1 MAQESRLVIVID
13 SQNAERNARNLGNE
27 LVSIERKGEF
37 ASKSMDSLSVATR
50 ALAGHMAG
58 LVTVGAAISK
68 MDTYTGLQNRLKL
81 VTNNQAEL
89 NKATEDTFQIAQKT
103 YSAWDSVLQ
112 VYQRFSD
119 NAKTLN
125 LTMDDTAR
133 LTETVSKAVA
143 ISGASAEAA
152 DAGLVQFGQALA
164 SGTLRG
170 EELNSVMEQTPALAK
185 AIAKGMGITVGELRS
200 VAAEGKITSQEI
212 VKALKNVQ
220 NDVDALFAKTDIT
233 IGQSL
238 TLLNNEITKFVG
250 EAGKGSGAAQV
261 LAGSVQ
267 TLASNLDLIADGA
280 LVVGIGY
287 ITRAIL
293 MKSAAI
299 KEGMAS
305 TLANRQAS
313 VLNAQAEYAEAT
325 AALNAAKAHLAN
337 VRATN
342 AETQAKFGATAAATR
357 YAQAQAAV
365 TAATN
370 AQTAAQIKL
379 NTATSI
385 AGRLAKGAFGLIGGW
400 TGVATLG
407 VMGLAAAYSYFN
419 NKAEEAKQKLAE
431 QAKVAEKADEEL
443 KKLTGNDKAKA
454 VNDLTIA
461 FNAQNKALEKSSRAV
476 GSALID
482 IENYARGNREVEKI
496 SQEARTGT
504 ISYTEAIERLNKI
517 KLPTDL
523 YENLKK
529 QAAQYDDNASK
540 ASLSAE
546 KLKLLRVEVK
556 LGGNEAQNAAI
567 QHQKQ
572 ADALGN
578 TATEAEKATKAL
590 QDYQAKQKDS
600 VIDSIYKSGW
610 LDKGYTVAQANA
622 ILELQKAKGMSAI
635 LSKDEIDSALR
646 NLKIIEEQQE
656 REDKLTEAKRK
667 QTKEAAKQAVL
678 LAGNNE
684 QARNMLRVYQSF
696 RNAGL
701 GDKQARV
708 MTAQVGRETD
718 FRNEAMFGSH
728 KDANNGYNNTGFLS
742 WQKSRSTKLMQS
754 LQGQGVLDKNGKI
767 QQTQDALDA
776 MAKHAVQE
784 AMTDKSYSKSKAA
797 LLNEDLD
804 YRSLERIVAKNFV
817 GWDYDGKKLGK
828 AKASQH
834 LAKQDSYYNQL
845 SKILGDNPEAA
856 SKAIGDLSKFE
867 DEAYKARAK
876 TLEEVKQLQATYDS
890 ETVARSKKREEEINK
905 ATILGQSNLIP
916 KINERYD
923 AEDKLSQKQFD
934 FEVNGYKW
942 TEEQK
947 LDYTYETNSL
957 RLVAEG
963 KLSEDQRK
971 VALDGLKLQKQ
982 QELGL
987 LKLAQEQRLFQA
999 RLSLLSETQAMQERY
1014 RLEREEILK
1023 NTKLS
1028 IAERQKLI
1036 ALSKATQEK
1045 ETRDKVNNAVQNWGG
1060 IQADM
1065 NGTSEFFR
1073 QDQERFNRLNAAN
1086 DLADS
1091 QFAATDLNEQN
1102 SLDGLDAQLEAGLI
1116 KQQDYENQKTA
1127 IIQTAQDQ
1135 RNQIAAEYAKNAQ
1148 DIEDKYQQDRLN
1160 TQIAFGGQMMGSLT
1174 SMFGS
1179 MFGEQSKAYKIMF
1192 AADKAYAIAAA
1203 GIAIQ
1208 QNIAAASKAG
1218 FPLNIPLIAGAVAQG
1233 ASIIANIRAIKDQG
1247 FADGGYTGSGGKY
1260 EPAGIVHKG
1269 EVVWSQ
1275 DDIRRWGGVG
1285 LVENMRKSANPEAF
1299 INNHAINN
1307 TSAEN
1312 VFNRSFLSSKAFNDN
1327 QNISNIFNQPTREN
1341 QIIVNAF
1348 KSSKDAASRSG
1359 DVQSITNQYAGNNTS
1374 IENVFNRSFLSSKAF
1389 NDNKSISN
1397 ISNLSNSKVLN
1408 SNVSNSTVQNAE
1420 KELLKEVSIFKDNG
1434 FADGGYTGK
1443 GKKYEIAGAVH
1454 KGEIVWSQDDIKKW
1468 GGVDKVEKM
1477 RRATSPESFVSN
1489 YAQNHT
1495 TFESILNRAHQSSRI
1510 FNQSK
1515 EISNI
1520 FNQSVQDDQ
1529 IIYKGNGN
1537 VPTSA
1542 TSDLYHDGKVY
1553 FSSNGLVQDRSNLDD
1568 VQDFTLGR
1576 TSRPQAEIMPSIE
1589 PSTPT
1594 INFKIEV
1601 INQVSG
1607 ATVEAEQLDEQTV
1620 RIIVTDELDKQLP
1633 RKVPKLVSDQI
1644 ANPNSTISRSLT
1656 ENTTARRN
1664 RT

>member
-27 LVSIERKGEF
+27 LNSIERKGEF

-81 VTNNQAEL
+81 VTNNQSEL
-89 NKATEDTFQIAQKT
+89 NKATEDTFRIAQKT

-143 ISGASAEAA
+143 ISGASAQAA
-152 DAGLVQFGQALA
+152 DAALVQFGQALA

-185 AIAKGMGITVGELRS
+185 AIAQGMGITVGELRS
-200 VAAEGKITSQEI
+200 IAAEGKITSQEI
-212 VKALKNVQ
+212 VKALRNVES
-220 NDVDALFAKTDIT
+220 DVDALFAKTDIT

-305 TLANRQAS
+305 TLASRQAS

-400 TGVATLG
+400 AGVATLG

-454 VNDLTIA
+454 VNDLTTA

-728 KDANNGYNNTGFLS
+728 KDANNGYTNTGFLS

-797 LLNEDLD
+797 LLNDDLD

-876 TLEEVKQLQATYDS
+876 TLEEVKQLQATYES

-999 RLSLLSETQAMQERY
+999 KLFLLSETEAMQERY
-1014 RLEREEILK
+1014 RLEREEIAKTVKDEGEKRKRL
-1023 NTKLS
+1023 
-1028 IAERQKLI
+1028 
-1036 ALSKATQEK
+1036 ALSRDQERLEALDRAAKAGQ
-1045 ETRDKVNNAVQNWGG
+1045 AWGG

-1065 NGTSEFFR
+1065 NGRGEFYR
-1073 QDQERFNRLNAAN
+1073 LDQERSSRLSAATN
-1086 DLADS
+1086 LLDS
-1091 QFAATDLNEQN
+1091 QQGVVNLNEQN
-1102 SLDGLDAQLEAGLI
+1102 SIEALNAQFEQQLI
-1116 KQQDYENQKTA
+1116 SQQDYENQKTA
-1127 IIQTAQDQ
+1127 IIQAAQDQ
-1135 RNQIAAEYAKNAQ
+1135 RNQIAAEHAKNVQ

-1275 DDIRRWGGVG
+1275 EDIRRWGGVG

-1299 INNHAINN
+1299 INNHA
-1307 TSAEN
+1307 
-1312 VFNRSFLSSKAFNDN
+1312 
-1327 QNISNIFNQPTREN
+1327 Q
-1341 QIIVNAF
+1341 
-1348 KSSKDAASRSG
+1348 
-1359 DVQSITNQYAGNNTS
+1359 NNTS

-1468 GGVDKVEKM
+1468 GGVDKVEQM

-1495 TFESILNRAHQSSRI
+1495 TFESILNRANQSSRI

-1520 FNQSVQDDQ
+1520 FNKSVQDDQ

>member
-13 SQNAERNARNLGNE
+13 AKNAERNARNLGNE
-27 LVSIERKGEF
+27 LDSIERKGEF
-37 ASKSMDSLSVATR
+37 ASKSMDNLSVATR
-50 ALAGHMAG
+50 ALAGYMAG
-58 LVTVGAAISK
+58 LVTVSSAISK

-81 VTNNQAEL
+81 VTNNQVEL
-89 NKATEDTFQIAQKT
+89 NKATEDTFRIAQKT

-152 DAGLVQFGQALA
+152 DAALVQFGQALA

-185 AIAKGMGITVGELRS
+185 AIAQGMGITVGELRS

-220 NDVDALFAKTDIT
+220 DEVDALFAKTDIT

-250 EAGKGSGAAQV
+250 EAGKGSGAAQALSGSIQL
-261 LAGSVQ
+261 LAN
-267 TLASNLDLIADGA
+267 NLNLIADSA
-280 LVVGIGY
+280 FAIGIGLMTKAVLTKTVAVQASIAASTKQVFATIAERNANIAAAKAEVESALAEAQSTQVTLTNIKATHAQIMAEIELEKVRLKAQITEQGRTAT
-287 ITRAIL
+287 ITRMAQL
-293 MKSAAI
+293 GRLQAQVALEVAAAETAQSAASSRLSAALTAQSVATSRLALAKSALMAI
-299 KEGMAS
+299 FSPMG
-305 TLANRQAS
+305 LAIA
-313 VLNAQAEYAEAT
+313 AT
-325 AALNAAKAHLAN
+325 AASFYLLSSSSDEVKESLA
-337 VRATN
+337 
-342 AETQAKFGATAAATR
+342 TQSDSVSDLTDK
-357 YAQAQAAV
+357 Y
-365 TAATN
+365 
-370 AQTAAQIKL
+370 IKL
-379 NTATSI
+379 NTVQALTEGVRLRKEIEQQNDAIDDASGAIKRFAYIQKELFKLSGSDYEDYQNAIKSIATGASDAGDLLKKMISSGRFSQNQIDKLIEFSSAVAESKNKIEQGNTALKLLNATSRQHVEVTAESI
-385 AGRLAKGAFGLIGGW
+385 KQLTIQTNLTK
-400 TGVATLG
+400 VATQNFTDMKTQMLDSLRAQVEFIRLNG
-407 VMGLAAAYSYFN
+407 GSEEQVKSLNKVIQAYSLNQISATDAVSKFN
-419 NKAEEAKQKLAE
+419 STAKIPAKNIKGLQDHATKTDQSKIALN
-431 QAKVAEKADEEL
+431 QANAEL
-443 KKLTGNDKAKA
+443 KKQNDLRNEYLKQHQTVLAAQQGETNELNNQVAAQEKLNKLRDNANKDNLKNDFLIKNTAVFGGGEKGLDKARAASEFYTTNKIPMTRSLTG
-454 VNDLTIA
+454 
-461 FNAQNKALEKSSRAV
+461 QE
-476 GSALID
+476 
-482 IENYARGNREVEKI
+482 YAI
-496 SQEARTGT
+496 FEAW
-504 ISYTEAIERLNKI
+504 Y
-517 KLPTDL
+517 
-523 YENLKK
+523 KK
-529 QAAQYDDNASK
+529 QK
-540 ASLSAE
+540 
-546 KLKLLRVEVK
+546 EVK
-556 LGGNEAQNAAI
+556 
-567 QHQKQ
+567 
-572 ADALGN
+572 D
-578 TATEAEKATKAL
+578 L
-590 QDYQAKQKDS
+590 QE
-600 VIDSIYKSGW
+600 SISES
-610 LDKGYTVAQANA
+610 T
-622 ILELQKAKGMSAI
+622 
-635 LSKDEIDSALR
+635 
-646 NLKIIEEQQE
+646 
-656 REDKLTEAKRK
+656 RK
-667 QTKEAAKQAVL
+667 QTKEVEKQTKESAKQAVL

-684 QARNMLRVYQSF
+684 RVRNMLRVYQSF

-728 KDANNGYNNTGFLS
+728 KDANNGYTNTGFLS

-797 LLNEDLD
+797 LLNDDLD
-804 YRSLERIVAKNFV
+804 YRSLERVVAKNFV

-845 SKILGDNPEAA
+845 NKILGDNPEVA
-856 SKAIGDLSKFE
+856 SKAISDLSKFE

-876 TLEEVKQLQATYDS
+876 TLEEIKQLQATYDS

-923 AEDKLSQKQFD
+923 AEDKLAQKQFD

-942 TEEQK
+942 TEKQK
-947 LDYTYETNSL
+947 LEYTYETNSL

-963 KLSEDQRK
+963 KRSEDQRK
-971 VALDGLKLQKQ
+971 VALGGLELQKQ

-1028 IAERQKLI
+1028 IEERQKLI
-1036 ALSKATQEK
+1036 ALSKANQDK

-1065 NGTSEFFR
+1065 NGTGEFFR
-1073 QDQERFNRLNAAN
+1073 QDQERFSRLNAAN

-1091 QFAATDLNEQN
+1091 QFAATDLDEKN
-1102 SLDGLDAQLEAGLI
+1102 GLDVLNAHMEAGLI
-1116 KQQDYENQKTA
+1116 KQQDFENRKTA
-1127 IIQTAQDQ
+1127 IIQAAQDQ
-1135 RNQIAAEYAKNAQ
+1135 RNQIAAEYAQNAQ
-1148 DIEDKYQQDRLN
+1148 DIEDKYHQDRLN
-1160 TQIAFGGQMMGSLT
+1160 AQIALGGQMMGSLT

-1203 GIAIQ
+1203 GISIQ
-1208 QNIAAASKAG
+1208 QSIAKAASVG
-1218 FPLNIPLIAGAVAQG
+1218 FPANIPLIASAIAQG

-1260 EPAGIVHKG
+1260 QPAGIVHKG

-1275 DDIRRWGGVG
+1275 EDIKRWGGVG
-1285 LVENMRKSANPEAF
+1285 LVEKMRKSANPEAF
-1299 INNHAINN
+1299 LNNNALADSVMRRAMMSS
-1307 TSAEN
+1307 SAFIE
-1312 VFNRSFLSSKAFNDN
+1312 SQKQAD
-1327 QNISNIFNQPTREN
+1327 IFNQP
-1341 QIIVNAF
+1341 
-1348 KSSKDAASRSG
+1348 
-1359 DVQSITNQYAGNNTS
+1359 
-1374 IENVFNRSFLSSKAF
+1374 
-1389 NDNKSISN
+1389 
-1397 ISNLSNSKVLN
+1397 
-1408 SNVSNSTVQNAE
+1408 
-1420 KELLKEVSIFKDNG
+1420 
-1434 FADGGYTGK
+1434 
-1443 GKKYEIAGAVH
+1443 
-1454 KGEIVWSQDDIKKW
+1454 
-1468 GGVDKVEKM
+1468 
-1477 RRATSPESFVSN
+1477 
-1489 YAQNHT
+1489 
-1495 TFESILNRAHQSSRI
+1495 
-1510 FNQSK
+1510 
-1515 EISNI
+1515 
-1520 FNQSVQDDQ
+1520 VQDTQ
-1529 IIYKGNGN
+1529 IIYKGNRDTPKLASSGN
-1537 VPTSA
+1537 L
-1542 TSDLYHDGKVY
+1542 DLFHDGKVY

-1568 VQDFTLGR
+1568 VQDFTLGS
-1576 TSRPQAEIMPSIE
+1576 TSRPQAEMMPSIE
-1589 PSTPT
+1589 PASPT

-1620 RIIVTDELDKQLP
+1620 RIIVKDELDKQLP
-1633 RKVPKLVSDQI
+1633 RTVPKLVSDQI

>member
-13 SQNAERNARNLGNE
+13 SQNAERNARNLGNK
-27 LVSIERKGEF
+27 LDSIERKGDF
-37 ASKSMDSLSVATR
+37 ATKSMDALSVATR
-50 ALAGHMAG
+50 QLAGYMAG
-58 LVTVGAAISK
+58 LVTVSAAISK

-81 VTNNQAEL
+81 VTSSQVEL
-89 NKATEDTFQIAQKT
+89 NKATEDTFRIAQKT

-125 LTMDDTAR
+125 LTMDDTAQ

-152 DAGLVQFGQALA
+152 DAALVQFGQALA

-212 VKALKNVQ
+212 VKALRNVES
-220 NDVDALFAKTDIT
+220 DVDALFAKTDIT

-305 TLANRQAS
+305 TLASRQAS

-400 TGVATLG
+400 AGVATLG

-454 VNDLTIA
+454 VNDLTTA

-567 QHQKQ
+567 KQQKH

-667 QTKEAAKQAVL
+667 QTKESEKKLKITQAELEVAKRSAALIESSGLGKYAESKGIPSSVIAGL
-678 LAGNNE
+678 LAQESKGIREAKSHTGAIGYFQTTSGYRKQNNMSVADSYDLEKSGKIVIDNIAKVYEKTGDLAQAILSHNAGEGGARQFTKTGKVKGSAERNKEVSQYVAKVSRYSDIIAGGVGKGGLSDGDSDRAYGEQIKARLELVKQGLNLQEQYEEE
-684 QARNMLRVYQSF
+684 QAKR
-696 RNAGL
+696 
-701 GDKQARV
+701 
-708 MTAQVGRETD
+708 T
-718 FRNEAMFGSH
+718 
-728 KDANNGYNNTGFLS
+728 
-742 WQKSRSTKLMQS
+742 
-754 LQGQGVLDKNGKI
+754 
-767 QQTQDALDA
+767 
-776 MAKHAVQE
+776 
-784 AMTDKSYSKSKAA
+784 
-797 LLNEDLD
+797 
-804 YRSLERIVAKNFV
+804 
-817 GWDYDGKKLGK
+817 
-828 AKASQH
+828 
-834 LAKQDSYYNQL
+834 
-845 SKILGDNPEAA
+845 
-856 SKAIGDLSKFE
+856 
-867 DEAYKARAK
+867 KARN
-876 TLEEVKQLQATYDS
+876 
-890 ETVARSKKREEEINK
+890 EEINL
-905 ATILGQSNLIP
+905 AQQTGQTALIP
-916 KINERYD
+916 KIKERYKAQD
-923 AEDKLSQKQFD
+923 ELAKLQQD

-947 LDYTYETNSL
+947 LDYTYKTNSL

-971 VALDGLKLQKQ
+971 VALDGLEQQKQ
-982 QELGL
+982 QELELIQSTREKQLLEAKSSYMGETELAIRRYQIELDEIKKVADEKRKAGL
-987 LKLAQEQRLFQA
+987 LSANNMGQFQTLDSASDKVFQSGFNASQQVFQQNDPRGYAQWDLQNRYSTDAGGLLNTYIDQTNGINLIADEEQRSSQLLAAREQYLQSRKALDEKYAQDERDLNSSLF
-999 RLSLLSETQAMQERY
+999 ETQLGQ
-1014 RLEREEILK
+1014 
-1023 NTKLS
+1023 
-1028 IAERQKLI
+1028 
-1036 ALSKATQEK
+1036 
-1045 ETRDKVNNAVQNWGG
+1045 
-1060 IQADM
+1060 
-1065 NGTSEFFR
+1065 
-1073 QDQERFNRLNAAN
+1073 
-1086 DLADS
+1086 
-1091 QFAATDLNEQN
+1091 
-1102 SLDGLDAQLEAGLI
+1102 LD
-1116 KQQDYENQKTA
+1116 
-1127 IIQTAQDQ
+1127 
-1135 RNQIAAEYAKNAQ
+1135 
-1148 DIEDKYQQDRLN
+1148 
-1160 TQIAFGGQMMGSLT
+1160 SLT
-1174 SMFGS
+1174 SQLSGYWSNMTGIVKNAA
-1179 MFGEQSKAYKIMF
+1179 GEQSGIYKGMYIAQQAFAIGSATISALQAYNQILASPWYLDVISKST
-1192 AADKAYAIAAA
+1192 AANLVLGMGMANV
-1203 GIAIQ
+1203 G
-1208 QNIAAASKAG
+1208 
-1218 FPLNIPLIAGAVAQG
+1218 LIAGQT
-1233 ASIIANIRAIKDQG
+1233 IAG
-1247 FADGGYTGSGGKY
+1247 FSDGGYTGSGGKY
-1260 EPAGIVHKG
+1260 QPAGIVHKG

-1275 DDIRRWGGVG
+1275 EDIKRWGGVG
-1285 LVENMRKSANPEAF
+1285 LVEKMRKSANPEAF
-1299 INNHAINN
+1299 INNHA
-1307 TSAEN
+1307 
-1312 VFNRSFLSSKAFNDN
+1312 
-1327 QNISNIFNQPTREN
+1327 Q
-1341 QIIVNAF
+1341 
-1348 KSSKDAASRSG
+1348 
-1359 DVQSITNQYAGNNTS
+1359 NNTS

-1468 GGVDKVEKM
+1468 GGVDKVEQM

-1495 TFESILNRAHQSSRI
+1495 TFESILNRANQSSRI

-1520 FNQSVQDDQ
+1520 FNQPVHDGQ
-1529 IIYKGNGN
+1529 IIYKGNSN

-1553 FSSNGLVQDRSNLDD
+1553 FSSNGLVQDRSNLED
-1568 VQDFTLGR
+1568 VQDFTI
-1576 TSRPQAEIMPSIE
+1576 SQAARPQAEIMPSIE

-1644 ANPNSTISRSLT
+1644 GNPNSTISRSLT

-1664 RT
+1664 R

>member
-13 SQNAERNARNLGNE
+13 AKNAERNARNLGNE
-27 LVSIERKGEF
+27 LDSIERKGEF
-37 ASKSMDSLSVATR
+37 ASKSMDNLSVATR
-50 ALAGHMAG
+50 ALAGYMAG
-58 LVTVGAAISK
+58 LVTVSSAISK

-81 VTNNQAEL
+81 VTNNQVEL
-89 NKATEDTFQIAQKT
+89 NKATEDTFRIAQKT

-152 DAGLVQFGQALA
+152 DAALVQFGQALA

-185 AIAKGMGITVGELRS
+185 AIAQGMGITVGELRS

-220 NDVDALFAKTDIT
+220 DEVDALFAKTDIT

-250 EAGKGSGAAQV
+250 EAGKGSGAAQALSGSIQL
-261 LAGSVQ
+261 LAN
-267 TLASNLDLIADGA
+267 NLNLIADSA
-280 LVVGIGY
+280 FAIGIGLMTKAVLTKTVAVQASIAASTKQVFATIAERNANIAAAKAEVESALAEAQSTQVTLTNIKATHAQIMAEIELEKVRLKAQITEQGRTAT
-287 ITRAIL
+287 ITRMAQL
-293 MKSAAI
+293 GRLQAQVALEVAAAETAQSAASSRLSAALTAQSVATSRLALAKSALMAI
-299 KEGMAS
+299 FSPMG
-305 TLANRQAS
+305 LAIA
-313 VLNAQAEYAEAT
+313 AT
-325 AALNAAKAHLAN
+325 AASFYLLSSSSDEVKESLA
-337 VRATN
+337 
-342 AETQAKFGATAAATR
+342 TQSDSVSDLTDK
-357 YAQAQAAV
+357 Y
-365 TAATN
+365 
-370 AQTAAQIKL
+370 IKL
-379 NTATSI
+379 NTVQALTEGVRLRKEIEQQNDAIDDASGAIKRFAYIQKELFKLSGSDYEDYQNAIKSIATGASDAGDLLKKMISSGRFSQNQIDKLIEFSSAVAESKNKIEQGNTALKLLNATSRQHVEVTAESI
-385 AGRLAKGAFGLIGGW
+385 KQLTIQTNLTK
-400 TGVATLG
+400 VATQNFTDMKTQMLDSLRAQVEFIRLNG
-407 VMGLAAAYSYFN
+407 GSEEQVKSLNKVIQAYSLNQISATDAVSKFN
-419 NKAEEAKQKLAE
+419 STAKIPAKNIKGLQDHATKTDQSKIALN
-431 QAKVAEKADEEL
+431 QANAEL
-443 KKLTGNDKAKA
+443 KKQNDLRNEYLKQHQTVLAAQQGETNELNNQVAAQEKLNKLRDNANKDNLKNDFLIKNTAVFGGGEKGLDKARAASEFYTTNKIPMTRSLTG
-454 VNDLTIA
+454 
-461 FNAQNKALEKSSRAV
+461 QE
-476 GSALID
+476 
-482 IENYARGNREVEKI
+482 YAI
-496 SQEARTGT
+496 FEAW
-504 ISYTEAIERLNKI
+504 Y
-517 KLPTDL
+517 
-523 YENLKK
+523 KK
-529 QAAQYDDNASK
+529 QK
-540 ASLSAE
+540 
-546 KLKLLRVEVK
+546 EVK
-556 LGGNEAQNAAI
+556 
-567 QHQKQ
+567 
-572 ADALGN
+572 D
-578 TATEAEKATKAL
+578 L
-590 QDYQAKQKDS
+590 QE
-600 VIDSIYKSGW
+600 SISES
-610 LDKGYTVAQANA
+610 T
-622 ILELQKAKGMSAI
+622 
-635 LSKDEIDSALR
+635 
-646 NLKIIEEQQE
+646 
-656 REDKLTEAKRK
+656 RK
-667 QTKEAAKQAVL
+667 QTKEVEKQTKESAKQAVL

-684 QARNMLRVYQSF
+684 RVRNMLRVYQSF

-728 KDANNGYNNTGFLS
+728 KDANNGYTNTGFLS

-797 LLNEDLD
+797 LLNDDLD
-804 YRSLERIVAKNFV
+804 YRSLERVVAKNFV

-845 SKILGDNPEAA
+845 NKILGDNPEVA
-856 SKAIGDLSKFE
+856 SKAISDLSKFE

-876 TLEEVKQLQATYDS
+876 TLEEIKQLQATYDS

-923 AEDKLSQKQFD
+923 AEDKLAQKQFD

-942 TEEQK
+942 TEKQK
-947 LDYTYETNSL
+947 LEYTYETNSL

-971 VALDGLKLQKQ
+971 VALGGLELQKQ

-1028 IAERQKLI
+1028 IEERQKLI
-1036 ALSKATQEK
+1036 ALSKANQDK

-1065 NGTSEFFR
+1065 NGTGEFFR
-1073 QDQERFNRLNAAN
+1073 QDQERFSRLNAAN

-1091 QFAATDLNEQN
+1091 QFAATDLDEKN
-1102 SLDGLDAQLEAGLI
+1102 GLDVLNAHMEAGLI
-1116 KQQDYENQKTA
+1116 KQQDFENRKTA
-1127 IIQTAQDQ
+1127 IIQAAQDQ
-1135 RNQIAAEYAKNAQ
+1135 RNQIAAEYAQNAQ
-1148 DIEDKYQQDRLN
+1148 DIEDKYHQDRLN
-1160 TQIAFGGQMMGSLT
+1160 AQIALGGQMMGSLT

-1203 GIAIQ
+1203 GISIQ
-1208 QNIAAASKAG
+1208 QSIAKAASVG
-1218 FPLNIPLIAGAVAQG
+1218 FPANIPLIASAIAQG

-1260 EPAGIVHKG
+1260 QPAGIVHKG

-1275 DDIRRWGGVG
+1275 EDIKRWGGVG
-1285 LVENMRKSANPEAF
+1285 LVEKMRKSANPEAF
-1299 INNHAINN
+1299 LNNNALADSVMRRAMMSS
-1307 TSAEN
+1307 SAFIE
-1312 VFNRSFLSSKAFNDN
+1312 SQKQAD
-1327 QNISNIFNQPTREN
+1327 IFNQP
-1341 QIIVNAF
+1341 
-1348 KSSKDAASRSG
+1348 
-1359 DVQSITNQYAGNNTS
+1359 
-1374 IENVFNRSFLSSKAF
+1374 
-1389 NDNKSISN
+1389 
-1397 ISNLSNSKVLN
+1397 
-1408 SNVSNSTVQNAE
+1408 
-1420 KELLKEVSIFKDNG
+1420 
-1434 FADGGYTGK
+1434 
-1443 GKKYEIAGAVH
+1443 
-1454 KGEIVWSQDDIKKW
+1454 
-1468 GGVDKVEKM
+1468 
-1477 RRATSPESFVSN
+1477 
-1489 YAQNHT
+1489 
-1495 TFESILNRAHQSSRI
+1495 
-1510 FNQSK
+1510 
-1515 EISNI
+1515 
-1520 FNQSVQDDQ
+1520 VQDTQ
-1529 IIYKGNGN
+1529 IIYKGNRDTPKLASSGN
-1537 VPTSA
+1537 L
-1542 TSDLYHDGKVY
+1542 DLFHDGKVY

-1568 VQDFTLGR
+1568 VQDFTLGS
-1576 TSRPQAEIMPSIE
+1576 TSRPQAEMMPSIE
-1589 PSTPT
+1589 PASPT

-1607 ATVEAEQLDEQTV
+1607 ATVEA
-1620 RIIVTDELDKQLP
+1620 
-1633 RKVPKLVSDQI
+1633 
-1644 ANPNSTISRSLT
+1644 
-1656 ENTTARRN
+1656 
-1664 RT
+1664 

>member
-1 MAQESRLVIVID
+1 
-13 SQNAERNARNLGNE
+13 
-27 LVSIERKGEF
+27 IERKGEF

-58 LVTVGAAISK
+58 LLTVGSAISK

-81 VTNNQAEL
+81 VTNNQVEL
-89 NKATEDTFQIAQKT
+89 NKATEDTFRIAQKT

-152 DAGLVQFGQALA
+152 DAALVQFGQALA

-212 VKALKNVQ
+212 VKALRNVES
-220 NDVDALFAKTDIT
+220 DVDALFAKTDIT

-305 TLANRQAS
+305 TLASRQAS

-400 TGVATLG
+400 AGVATLG

-454 VNDLTIA
+454 VNDLTTA

-728 KDANNGYNNTGFLS
+728 KDANNGYTNTGFLS

-797 LLNEDLD
+797 LLNDDLD

-876 TLEEVKQLQATYDS
+876 TLEEVKQLQATYES

-999 RLSLLSETQAMQERY
+999 KLFLLSETEAMQERY
-1014 RLEREEILK
+1014 RLEREEIAKTVKDEGEKRKRL
-1023 NTKLS
+1023 
-1028 IAERQKLI
+1028 
-1036 ALSKATQEK
+1036 ALSRDQERLEALDRAAKAGQ
-1045 ETRDKVNNAVQNWGG
+1045 AWGG

-1065 NGTSEFFR
+1065 NGRGEFYR
-1073 QDQERFNRLNAAN
+1073 LDQERSSRLSAATN
-1086 DLADS
+1086 LLDS
-1091 QFAATDLNEQN
+1091 QQGVVNLNEQN
-1102 SLDGLDAQLEAGLI
+1102 SIEALNAQFEQQLI
-1116 KQQDYENQKTA
+1116 SQQDYENQKTA
-1127 IIQTAQDQ
+1127 IIQAAQDQ
-1135 RNQIAAEYAKNAQ
+1135 RNQIAAEHAKNVQ

-1275 DDIRRWGGVG
+1275 EDIRRWGGVG

-1299 INNHAINN
+1299 INNHA
-1307 TSAEN
+1307 
-1312 VFNRSFLSSKAFNDN
+1312 
-1327 QNISNIFNQPTREN
+1327 Q
-1341 QIIVNAF
+1341 
-1348 KSSKDAASRSG
+1348 
-1359 DVQSITNQYAGNNTS
+1359 NNTS

-1468 GGVDKVEKM
+1468 GGVDKVEQM

-1495 TFESILNRAHQSSRI
+1495 TFESILNRANQSSRI

-1520 FNQSVQDDQ
+1520 FNKSVQDDQ

>member
-27 LVSIERKGEF
+27 LDSIERKGDY
-37 ASKSMDSLSVATR
+37 ASKSMDGLSVATR
-50 ALAGHMAG
+50 ALAGYMAG
-58 LVTVGAAISK
+58 LVTVSSAISK

-81 VTNNQAEL
+81 VTKNQVEL

-152 DAGLVQFGQALA
+152 DAALVQFGQALA

-185 AIAKGMGITVGELRS
+185 AIAQGMGITVGELRS

-250 EAGKGSGAAQV
+250 EASKGSGAAQV

-305 TLANRQAS
+305 TLASRQAS

-400 TGVATLG
+400 AGVATLG

-454 VNDLTIA
+454 VNDLTTA

-684 QARNMLRVYQSF
+684 QVRNMLRVYQSF

-728 KDANNGYNNTGFLS
+728 KDANNGYTNTGFLS

-797 LLNEDLD
+797 LLNDDLD

-999 RLSLLSETQAMQERY
+999 KLFLLSETEAMQERY
-1014 RLEREEILK
+1014 RLEREEIAKTVKDEGEKRKRL
-1023 NTKLS
+1023 
-1028 IAERQKLI
+1028 
-1036 ALSKATQEK
+1036 ALSRDQERLEALDRAAKAGQ
-1045 ETRDKVNNAVQNWGG
+1045 AWGG

-1065 NGTSEFFR
+1065 NGRGEFYR
-1073 QDQERFNRLNAAN
+1073 LDQERSSRLSAATN
-1086 DLADS
+1086 LLDS
-1091 QFAATDLNEQN
+1091 QQGVVNLNEQN
-1102 SLDGLDAQLEAGLI
+1102 SIEALNAQFEQQLI
-1116 KQQDYENQKTA
+1116 SQQDYENQKTA
-1127 IIQTAQDQ
+1127 IIQAAQDQ
-1135 RNQIAAEYAKNAQ
+1135 RNQIAAEHAKNVQ

-1275 DDIRRWGGVG
+1275 EDIRRWGGVG

-1299 INNHAINN
+1299 INNHA
-1307 TSAEN
+1307 
-1312 VFNRSFLSSKAFNDN
+1312 
-1327 QNISNIFNQPTREN
+1327 Q
-1341 QIIVNAF
+1341 
-1348 KSSKDAASRSG
+1348 
-1359 DVQSITNQYAGNNTS
+1359 NNTS

-1468 GGVDKVEKM
+1468 GGVDKVEQM

-1520 FNQSVQDDQ
+1520 FNKSVQDDQ
-1529 IIYKGNGN
+1529 IIYKGNSRA
-1537 VPTSA
+1537 PTASSSVG
-1542 TSDLYHDGKVY
+1542 SDLFHDGKVY
-1553 FSSNGLVQDRSNLDD
+1553 FSSIGLVQNRSNLED
-1568 VQDFTLGR
+1568 VQDFTMGQAA
-1576 TSRPQAEIMPSIE
+1576 RPQAEIMPSIE

-1601 INQVSG
+1601 INQVNG

-1620 RIIVTDELDKQLP
+1620 RIIVKDELDKQLP
-1633 RKVPKLVSDQI
+1633 RTVPKLVSDQI
-1644 ANPNSTISRSLT
+1644 GNPNSTISRSLT

>member
-152 DAGLVQFGQALA
+152 DAALVQFGQALA

-185 AIAKGMGITVGELRS
+185 AIAQGMGITVGELRS

-1553 FSSNGLVQDRSNLDD
+1553 FSSNGLVQDRSNLED
-1568 VQDFTLGR
+1568 VQDFTISQA
-1576 TSRPQAEIMPSIE
+1576 SRPQAEIMPSIE

-1644 ANPNSTISRSLT
+1644 GNPNSTISRSLT

>member
-152 DAGLVQFGQALA
+152 DAALVQFGQALA

-212 VKALKNVQ
+212 VKALRNVES
-220 NDVDALFAKTDIT
+220 DVDALFAKTDIT

-305 TLANRQAS
+305 TLASRQAS

-667 QTKEAAKQAVL
+667 QTKESAKQAVL

-684 QARNMLRVYQSF
+684 RVRNMLRVYQSF

-728 KDANNGYNNTGFLS
+728 KDANNGYTNTGFLS

-797 LLNEDLD
+797 LLNDDLD

-856 SKAIGDLSKFE
+856 SKAISDLSKFE

-876 TLEEVKQLQATYDS
+876 TLEEIKQLQATYDS

-923 AEDKLSQKQFD
+923 AEDKLAQKQFD

-942 TEEQK
+942 TEKQK
-947 LDYTYETNSL
+947 LEYTYEINSL

-971 VALDGLKLQKQ
+971 VALDGLELQKQ

-999 RLSLLSETQAMQERY
+999 EQFMLGEMERIKKRYALEYDEISKITDLEERRRKMSAFQADFIRNGVGNPTIDQYDTSSQFLKSTNYTKPKQTNMQVLDEDYAQTYQKLKDNLAAVLESEKASYQER
-1014 RLEREEILK
+1014 LE
-1023 NTKLS
+1023 
-1028 IAERQKLI
+1028 AERVFKEARQQMDNEYHLKAIDARKADHDSQLQLYSQMISSASSTWGGLTQIVKDARGENSRSFKAMFI
-1036 ALSKATQEK
+1036 AQQSFAIASAIISAHLAATQ
-1045 ETRDKVNNAVQNWGG
+1045 VA
-1060 IQADM
+1060 ADA
-1065 NGTSEFFR
+1065 TIPFFGAKI
-1073 QDQERFNRLNAAN
+1073 AASTAM
-1086 DLADS
+1086 LAMGY
-1091 QFAATDLNEQN
+1091 AN
-1102 SLDGLDAQLEAGLI
+1102 AGLI
-1116 KQQDYENQKTA
+1116 A
-1127 IIQTAQDQ
+1127 GQT
-1135 RNQIAAEYAKNAQ
+1135 I
-1148 DIEDKYQQDRLN
+1148 
-1160 TQIAFGGQMMGSLT
+1160 
-1174 SMFGS
+1174 
-1179 MFGEQSKAYKIMF
+1179 
-1192 AADKAYAIAAA
+1192 
-1203 GIAIQ
+1203 
-1208 QNIAAASKAG
+1208 AG
-1218 FPLNIPLIAGAVAQG
+1218 F
-1233 ASIIANIRAIKDQG
+1233 S
-1247 FADGGYTGSGGKY
+1247 DGGYTGSGRKY

-1275 DDIRRWGGVG
+1275 EDIKRWGGVG
-1285 LVENMRKSANPEAF
+1285 LVEKMRKSANPEAF
-1299 INNHAINN
+1299 LNNNA
-1307 TSAEN
+1307 SADS
-1312 VFNRSFLSSKAFNDN
+1312 VMRRAMMSSNAFIESQKQAD
-1327 QNISNIFNQPTREN
+1327 IFNQP
-1341 QIIVNAF
+1341 
-1348 KSSKDAASRSG
+1348 
-1359 DVQSITNQYAGNNTS
+1359 
-1374 IENVFNRSFLSSKAF
+1374 
-1389 NDNKSISN
+1389 
-1397 ISNLSNSKVLN
+1397 
-1408 SNVSNSTVQNAE
+1408 
-1420 KELLKEVSIFKDNG
+1420 
-1434 FADGGYTGK
+1434 
-1443 GKKYEIAGAVH
+1443 
-1454 KGEIVWSQDDIKKW
+1454 
-1468 GGVDKVEKM
+1468 
-1477 RRATSPESFVSN
+1477 
-1489 YAQNHT
+1489 
-1495 TFESILNRAHQSSRI
+1495 
-1510 FNQSK
+1510 
-1515 EISNI
+1515 
-1520 FNQSVQDDQ
+1520 VQDTQ
-1529 IIYKGNGN
+1529 IIYKGNRDT
-1537 VPTSA
+1537 PKLASSA
-1542 TSDLYHDGKVY
+1542 NSDLFHDGKVY

-1644 ANPNSTISRSLT
+1644 GNPNSTISRSLT

-1664 RT
+1664 R

>member
-1 MAQESRLVIVID
+1 MAQESRLVVVID
-13 SQNAERNARNLGNE
+13 SQNAVRNAKALADE
-27 LVSIERKGEF
+27 MSKITEKG
-37 ASKSMDSLSVATR
+37 DSATR
-50 ALAGHMAG
+50 TSKEMGNQINVTNNIVQKFNTTVNNSSSVVGKTGEATKQASQQVQKYGQEIRTTTQELDKQEKSTRSYSTAIKSLAGYMAG
-58 LVTVGAAISK
+58 LVTINAAINN

-152 DAGLVQFGQALA
+152 DAALVQFGQALA

-185 AIAKGMGITVGELRS
+185 AIAQGMGITVGQLRS
-200 VAAEGKITSQEI
+200 VAAEGKITSKEI
-212 VKALKNVQ
+212 VKALKNAQ
-220 NDVDALFAKTDIT
+220 DDVDALFAKTDIT

-238 TLLNNEITKFVG
+238 TLLNNEIIKFVG

-305 TLANRQAS
+305 TLASRQAS

-370 AQTAAQIKL
+370 AQTAAQTRL
-379 NTATSI
+379 SAASSLVGSI
-385 AGRLAKGAFGLIGGW
+385 GSRALGLIGGPI
-400 TGVATLG
+400 GAITLG
-407 VMGLAAAYSYFN
+407 VSALAATYTYFKG
-419 NKAEEAKQKLAE
+419 KAEEANRTLAE
-431 QAKVAEKADEEL
+431 QAEVANRTAEELKGLKGEAKTKAINDLTTAFKAQNEEL
-443 KKLTGNDKAKA
+443 KKT
-454 VNDLTIA
+454 
-461 FNAQNKALEKSSRAV
+461 EMAV

-482 IENYARGNREVEKI
+482 IQNFGKGNVELTRI
-496 SQEARTGT
+496 SNEARLGT
-504 ISYTEAIERLNKI
+504 ISYKEAMEQLAKQKLPPSLRDALKEQIDKYNEAYEKADKTKTAI
-517 KLPTDL
+517 KLFGI
-523 YENLKK
+523 
-529 QAAQYDDNASK
+529 
-540 ASLSAE
+540 
-546 KLKLLRVEVK
+546 EVT
-556 LGGNEAQNAAI
+556 LTGNKAQNAAI
-567 QHQKQ
+567 EQQKHADAIKNTKQ
-572 ADALGN
+572 AADEAQKSLKKLYADKLWDTQFVEIVMKKGFSESQANDLLKLYKDSLAKGLKAADREAMKALKDTWKAEESIKAITDARTDSIREQNKELKNQQKVLNVNAKVLANASKFGFADLESKNKLPSGTLSAIHMIESKGN
-578 TATEAEKATKAL
+578 AKAYNKETGATGGFQFLEGTAKQYGVKDRTDLAQSAEGAAKYMSYLLKLFKGDLEKAVRAYHAGEGNVMNGKGIGKNNN
-590 QDYQAKQKDS
+590 QYWKDYQSYMAG
-600 VIDSIYKSGW
+600 IN
-610 LDKGYTVAQANA
+610 GY
-622 ILELQKAKGMSAI
+622 SAGDI
-635 LSKDEIDSALR
+635 SSKDFDKLIQDTT
-646 NLKIIEEQQE
+646 KIAEEQA
-656 REDKLTEAKRK
+656 KLRLQLENEVAN
-667 QTKEAAKQAVL
+667 QVTKI
-678 LAGNNE
+678 
-684 QARNMLRVYQSF
+684 RN
-696 RNAGL
+696 
-701 GDKQARV
+701 D
-708 MTAQVGRETD
+708 
-718 FRNEAMFGSH
+718 
-728 KDANNGYNNTGFLS
+728 
-742 WQKSRSTKLMQS
+742 
-754 LQGQGVLDKNGKI
+754 
-767 QQTQDALDA
+767 
-776 MAKHAVQE
+776 
-784 AMTDKSYSKSKAA
+784 
-797 LLNEDLD
+797 
-804 YRSLERIVAKNFV
+804 
-817 GWDYDGKKLGK
+817 
-828 AKASQH
+828 
-834 LAKQDSYYNQL
+834 LAK
-845 SKILGDNPEAA
+845 K
-856 SKAIGDLSKFE
+856 
-867 DEAYKARAK
+867 
-876 TLEEVKQLQATYDS
+876 LEEVDKANFSPERKAEIKAELQARADNDIAIAEQATKTKLDS
-890 ETVARSKKREEEINK
+890 FR
-905 ATILGQSNLIP
+905 
-916 KINERYD
+916 
-923 AEDKLSQKQFD
+923 D
-934 FEVNGYKW
+934 FTKS
-942 TEEQK
+942 EEQLLK
-947 LDYTYETNSL
+947 DSFAKRQFE
-957 RLVAEG
+957 AEHDLEMT
-963 KLSEDQRK
+963 KEQRK
-971 VALDGLKLQKQ
+971 EAVNLLAQQLQ

-999 RLSLLSETQAMQERY
+999 KLFLLSETEAMQERY
-1014 RLEREEILK
+1014 RLEREEIAKTVKDEEEKRKRL
-1023 NTKLS
+1023 
-1028 IAERQKLI
+1028 
-1036 ALSKATQEK
+1036 ALSRDQERLEAFDRAAKAGQ
-1045 ETRDKVNNAVQNWGG
+1045 AWGG

-1065 NGTSEFFR
+1065 NGSGEFYR
-1073 QDQERFNRLNAAN
+1073 LDQERSSRLSAATN
-1086 DLADS
+1086 LLDS
-1091 QFAATDLNEQN
+1091 QQGVVNLNEQN
-1102 SLDGLDAQLEAGLI
+1102 SIEALNAQFEQQLI
-1116 KQQDYENQKTA
+1116 SQQDYENQKTA
-1127 IIQTAQDQ
+1127 IIQAAQDQ

-1247 FADGGYTGSGGKY
+1247 FADGGYTGSGRKY

-1275 DDIRRWGGVG
+1275 EDIKRWGGVG
-1285 LVENMRKSANPEAF
+1285 LVEKMRKSANPEAF
-1299 INNHAINN
+1299 LNNNA
-1307 TSAEN
+1307 SADS
-1312 VFNRSFLSSKAFNDN
+1312 VMRRAMMSSNAFIESQKQAD
-1327 QNISNIFNQPTREN
+1327 IFNQP
-1341 QIIVNAF
+1341 
-1348 KSSKDAASRSG
+1348 
-1359 DVQSITNQYAGNNTS
+1359 
-1374 IENVFNRSFLSSKAF
+1374 
-1389 NDNKSISN
+1389 
-1397 ISNLSNSKVLN
+1397 
-1408 SNVSNSTVQNAE
+1408 
-1420 KELLKEVSIFKDNG
+1420 
-1434 FADGGYTGK
+1434 
-1443 GKKYEIAGAVH
+1443 
-1454 KGEIVWSQDDIKKW
+1454 
-1468 GGVDKVEKM
+1468 
-1477 RRATSPESFVSN
+1477 
-1489 YAQNHT
+1489 
-1495 TFESILNRAHQSSRI
+1495 
-1510 FNQSK
+1510 
-1515 EISNI
+1515 
-1520 FNQSVQDDQ
+1520 VQDTQ
-1529 IIYKGNGN
+1529 IIYKGNRDT
-1537 VPTSA
+1537 PKLASSA
-1542 TSDLYHDGKVY
+1542 NSDLFHDGKVY

-1589 PSTPT
+1589 PASPT

-1644 ANPNSTISRSLT
+1644 GNPNSTISRSLT